1 MPKVF
6 IVLDEKEQVQ
16 IERVRID
23 KDPGEALDFILN
35 VIGPQVR
42 KKVPCSDKA
51 LEIYRTERRF

>member
-6 IVLDEKEQVQ
+6 IVLDEKEQVEM
-16 IERVRID
+16 ERIHID
-23 KDPGEALDFILN
+23 KDPEEALDFVLN
-35 VIGPQVR
+35 VIAPQVR